1 MYKFKKNFLCAG
13 ILGCLSN
20 VILDHTSNVILK
32 HTSNVI
38 LGFIPR
44 IHAKQNS
51 NRYYRAC
58 LDNLDPRVE
67 PEDDNRMRMFF
78 KPEYDY
84 KRSLIKGLNVVCQC
98 AALLERR
105 VQSSTRVRKAQAV
118 TRQTNPIG
126 RSMIEML
133 GVLAIVG
140 VLSIGGIAGY
150 SKAMNMYKI
159 NRWSAYYTELLA
171 NLQIAFSTTGTYGDK
186 SEDLTNTVIS
196 AGLMPEGMVDA
207 NHKDIFG
214 NRVYVLS
221 RDWGELYGVRLNIQY
236 NMQAGKAAVDCCN
249 KLFEMGQLYPNLWI
263 VWISETDYGVCGG
276 GAPDSYIRDMGCV
289 RYNKAA
295 VASNCKICESQ
306 ACSILT
312 LLNNSVY

>member
-13 ILGCLSN
+13 ILDYLLN
-20 VILDHTSNVILK
+20 VILNHTSNVILD

-51 NRYYRAC
+51 NRHYRAC
-58 LDNLDPRVE
+58 PDNLDPRVE
-67 PEDDNRMRMFF
+67 PEDDH
-78 KPEYDY
+78 
-84 KRSLIKGLNVVCQC
+84 KRSLIKGLDVLCQC
-98 AALLERR
+98 AALFERR
-105 VQSSTRVRKAQAV
+105 VQSGTRVRKAQAV

-186 SEDLTNTVIS
+186 SEDLTNIVIS

-221 RDWGELYGVRLNIQY
+221 RDWAGLYGVRLNIQY

-276 GAPDSYIRDMGCV
+276 GAPDSYIRNMGCV

-312 LLNNSVY
+312 LLSNSVY

>member
-13 ILGCLSN
+13 IL
-20 VILDHTSNVILK
+20 DHTL
-32 HTSNVI
+32 NVI

-44 IHAKQNS
+44 IHAKQPLS
-51 NRYYRAC
+51 RHYRAC
-58 LDNLDPRVE
+58 PDNLDSRVT
-67 PEDDNRMRMFF
+67 
-78 KPEYDY
+78 PEYDY
-84 KRSLIKGLNVVCQC
+84 KRSLIKGLDVLCQC
-98 AALLERR
+98 AALFERR

-118 TRQTNPIG
+118 TRQANPIG

-186 SEDLTNTVIS
+186 PEDLTNTVIS

-221 RDWGELYGVRLNIQY
+221 RDWAGLYGVRLNIQY

-306 ACSILT
+306 TCSILT
-312 LLNNSVY
+312 LLSNSVY

>member
-13 ILGCLSN
+13 IL
-20 VILDHTSNVILK
+20 DHTL
-32 HTSNVI
+32 NVI

-44 IHAKQNS
+44 IHAKHS
-51 NRYYRAC
+51 P
-58 LDNLDPRVE
+58 LDTRDK
-67 PEDDNRMRMFF
+67 PEYDDSKRMFF
-78 KPEYDY
+78 KPEY
-84 KRSLIKGLNVVCQC
+84 NNEVVKSVGTSENGNYVAQC
-98 AALLERR
+98 
-105 VQSSTRVRKAQAV
+105 
-118 TRQTNPIG
+118 G
-126 RSMIEML
+126 RSMMEML

-221 RDWGELYGVRLNIQY
+221 RDWAGLYGVRLNIQY

-276 GAPDSYIRDMGCV
+276 GAPDSYIRNMGCV

-312 LLNNSVY
+312 LLSNSVY

>member
-13 ILGCLSN
+13 ILDHTLN
-20 VILDHTSNVILK
+20 VILDHF
-32 HTSNVI
+32 SNVI

-44 IHAKQNS
+44 IHAKQPLS
-51 NRYYRAC
+51 RHYRAC
-58 LDNLDPRVE
+58 PDNLDSRVA

-78 KPEYDY
+78 KPEDDN
-84 KRSLIKGLNVVCQC
+84 LV
-98 AALLERR
+98 
-105 VQSSTRVRKAQAV
+105 AQG
-118 TRQTNPIG
+118 G

-221 RDWGELYGVRLNIQY
+221 RDWAGLYGVRLNIQY

-289 RYNKAA
+289 RYNRAA

-306 ACSILT
+306 TCSILT
-312 LLNNSVY
+312 LLSNSVY

>member
-1 MYKFKKNFLCAG
+1 MYKLKKNFLCAG
-13 ILGCLSN
+13 ILGCL
-20 VILDHTSNVILK
+20 L
-32 HTSNVI
+32 NVI

-51 NRYYRAC
+51 NRHYRAC
-58 LDNLDPRVE
+58 LDNLDPRVT

-78 KPEYDY
+78 KPEDDN
-84 KRSLIKGLNVVCQC
+84 LVAQC
-98 AALLERR
+98 
-105 VQSSTRVRKAQAV
+105 
-118 TRQTNPIG
+118 G

-312 LLNNSVY
+312 LLSNSVY